1 MTVHDGSRLLITI
14 CRFATCWRLSIVLR
28 TYTNVCGIIIL
39 EQGMLLHFFHWLFV
53 LFASR
58 CDLSQTVTSF
68 NGPLRIKCIGHV
80 WINTIN
86 CRAHLLNLQRYTYM
100 PWLTK
105 KMQLTTAG
113 TVLLYHTCYLSENV
127 HNVWVFLC
135 FKIGNYKT
143 SKIYMDS
150 TCMYIEDSRYFY
162 NNYLHIP

>member
-1 MTVHDGSRLLITI
+1 
-14 CRFATCWRLSIVLR
+14 
-28 TYTNVCGIIIL
+28 
-39 EQGMLLHFFHWLFV
+39 
-53 LFASR
+53 
-58 CDLSQTVTSF
+58 
-68 NGPLRIKCIGHV
+68 
-80 WINTIN
+80 
-86 CRAHLLNLQRYTYM
+86 M
-100 PWLTK
+100 PGLTK

-113 TVLLYHTCYLSENV
+113 TVLLYHTCYMYLSENV